1 MYRYTGSKISDGFKN
16 EILSYQLEVPSSN
29 YICRKLL
36 IFIRVGNPFFKRTKE
51 ERIQFVRELQSE
63 WHGKKIVRNPD
74 NKPGTVISVVPL
86 PEYEWLDYNKRFPNK
101 KPITYLLSVRWEGER
116 TAKIVSPDYVT
127 KAETSR

>member
-63 WHGKKIVRNPD
+63 WHGKKIVRNTRQQAWNCD
-74 NKPGTVISVVPL
+74 LGC
-86 PEYEWLDYNKRFPNK
+86 
-101 KPITYLLSVRWEGER
+101 PIPR
-116 TAKIVSPDYVT
+116 I
-127 KAETSR
+127 